1 MNPVDWDWWFDGCF
15 QTCVW
20 IGTATPSRSSQ
31 NRQAIMKGKGKGKGT
46 GKGKGKGKG
55 KGEGK
60 GKRKGE
66 VKGEGK
72 GVRKTIHRS
81 RGASYTAVAAHH
93 RPLSAMHQ
101 QLPWN
106 LAK

>member
-1 MNPVDWDWWFDGCF
+1 MNPPDWDRWFDGCF

-55 KGEGK
+55 EGK
-60 GKRKGE
+60 GE
-66 VKGEGK
+66 
-72 GVRKTIHRS
+72 
-81 RGASYTAVAAHH
+81 
-93 RPLSAMHQ
+93 
-101 QLPWN
+101 
-106 LAK
+106 